1 MYQVGTR
8 FRAIRQE
15 SLTTV
20 VDSVAAVADTAAVEQ
35 PESADIAAGIVVA
48 APLDSADKADTA
60 AAVDRAGTATAADL
74 SVDTPGTAA
83 APVAAAGRADTADC
97 MAAGMA
103 DTKSLPLPVQVNA
116 RPARHPQPSQ

>member
-20 VDSVAAVADTAAVEQ
+20 VDSVAAV
-35 PESADIAAGIVVA
+35 ADIAAGIVVA

-83 APVAAAGRADTADC
+83 APVAAAGTADTAEPDRADTVGC

-103 DTKSLPLPVQVNA
+103 DTKS
-116 RPARHPQPSQ
+116 

>member
-60 AAVDRAGTATAADL
+60 AAVDRADTAEPD
-74 SVDTPGTAA
+74 
-83 APVAAAGRADTADC
+83 RADTVGC

>member
-60 AAVDRAGTATAADL
+60 AAVDL

-83 APVAAAGRADTADC
+83 APVAAAGTADTAEPDRADTVGC

>member
-20 VDSVAAVADTAAVEQ
+20 VDSVAAMADTAAV
-35 PESADIAAGIVVA
+35 
-48 APLDSADKADTA
+48 
-60 AAVDRAGTATAADL
+60 VDRAGTATAADL

-83 APVAAAGRADTADC
+83 APVAAAGTADTAEPDRADTVGC